1 MNNKKSIKINEFY
14 DMHIIH
20 VIFNQIILKHWFCKM
35 KNIFQIK
42 MDEMQKSIEKTLQTT
57 ANLENKIFTMIELQV
72 KTFFPS
78 TVTSETATIPLSTI
92 SNQKQFIWV
101 QIIKRNSNTN
111 ENFQYVK
118 KFKKTINFFFH
129 HF

>member
-1 MNNKKSIKINEFY
+1 
-14 DMHIIH
+14 
-20 VIFNQIILKHWFCKM
+20 M